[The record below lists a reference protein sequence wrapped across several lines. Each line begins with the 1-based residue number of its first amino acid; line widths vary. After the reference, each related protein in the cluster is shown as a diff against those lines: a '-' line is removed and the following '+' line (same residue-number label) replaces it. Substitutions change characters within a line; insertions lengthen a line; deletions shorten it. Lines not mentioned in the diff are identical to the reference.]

1 MKRMKKLIAV
11 TLFMIAVFGVA
22 APVYAQ
28 AVTLGDHE
36 LSSQGA
42 IVIDCETGVVLFG
55 LSENTRRVPAST
67 IKVLAVYVVYD
78 AIKAGKASLS
88 TKAVISAS
96 TSEFSRDRTWS
107 NVPLNEG
114 ASFTIRELLEVVLIR
129 SACAATVALGEAV
142 FGSEK
147 NLITRMKEKAT
158 QLGIDVRIY
167 DSWGGS
173 PDNRISPKGLAE
185 ITRGLIRD
193 YPEVLDITSKRNV
206 TFNGVTYGTS
216 NLLLGSYNGLDGFKT
231 GFTNPAGYCFIG
243 TALRN
248 GRRLISV
255 TMGSSLESRYPDTK
269 AMLDYGFAVADEK
282 IDIALGIKRAKP
294 SDASLVID
302 GVQWPLTAYLIDDYH
317 YFKLRDV
324 AFLLSGTEKQFGAS
338 WDAETSTAVLT
349 SGDPYES
356 VGGELA
362 SVEDSRPYTRSGT
375 VIYINDIL
383 CALEIY
389 MIDNNNYF
397 RLRDMAELF
406 DFSAIWIDET
416 RTVIID
422 TSEGFSNAA

>member
-1 MKRMKKLIAV
+1 MTRIRKLISGM
-11 TLFMIAVFGVA
+11 LLMIAILGFA
-22 APVYAQ
+22 APIYAR

-42 IVIDCETGVVLFG
+42 IVIDFETGVVLFG
-55 LSENTRRVPAST
+55 LSEDTRRVPASM

-129 SACAATVALGEAV
+129 SACAATVALGEAI

-147 NLITRMKEKAT
+147 NLISKMKEKAS
-158 QLGIDVRIY
+158 QLGFDVRIY

-173 PDNRISPKGLAE
+173 PDNRISPRGLAE
-185 ITRGLIRD
+185 ITRGLIKD

-216 NLLLGSYNGLDGFKT
+216 NLLLGYYDGLDGFKT

-243 TALRN
+243 TAKRD

-255 TMGSSLESRYPDTK
+255 TMGSSLESRYPDTR
-269 AMLDYGFAVADEK
+269 AMLNYGFEVADKK
-282 IDIALGIKRAKP
+282 IDEFLGIKRAKP
-294 SDASLVID
+294 SGANLVIN

-317 YFKLRDV
+317 YFKLRDI
-324 AFLLSGTEKQFGAS
+324 AFLLNETEKQFGVS
-338 WDAETSTAVLT
+338 WDETTHTAVLT
-349 SGDPYES
+349 SGYPYES
-356 VGGELA
+356 DGGELTNI
-362 SVEDSRPYTRSGT
+362 EDSRPYTRSGT
-375 VIYINDIL
+375 VIYINGIL
-383 CALEIY
+383 CAFEIY

-406 DFSAIWIDET
+406 DFSAVWIDET
-416 RTVIID
+416 RTVIVD
-422 TSEGFSNAA
+422 TSEGFSFAA